1 MANYCSK
8 CGAPL
13 KAGQKFCAN
22 CGAVVGSEI
31 SENQDRTQILPNVPP
46 QSSRPIRQPGQS
58 YIPKKQMGYSSTN
71 HDRSNKQ
78 NVIIGLLVGI
88 IVLLMG
94 GFGFYVYS
102 SSHQEATQKQAES
115 SPSSSSSKTVEE
127 QPAQTQSTTTTA
139 TASAPVGSD
148 LRDFVQEKNA
158 VDNEIANLAS
168 NINGYLSDHATF
180 RGNSYYSDQAKSL
193 QVRLQRDMQELK
205 DTQAMDEG
213 KKQAIMNLYQI
224 EYRRVSGLYNGVMS
238 SRQGG
243 SYQPGFADGTNASY
257 DFDAANADFKSKY

>member
-1 MANYCSK
+1 MVNYCSK

-22 CGAVVGSEI
+22 CGAVVGDEI
-31 SENQDRTQILPNVPP
+31 SENQDKTQILPNLPP
-46 QSSRPIRQPGQS
+46 QSPRPIRQQGQS
-58 YIPKKQMGYSSTN
+58 YTSKMQMSYPSTN

-78 NVIIGLLVGI
+78 NVIIRPVVLI
-88 IVLLMG
+88 IQFLSGAHGCTL
-94 GFGFYVYS
+94 YAT
-102 SSHQEATQKQAES
+102 SHQETSQEQTEPAPPS
-115 SPSSSSSKTVEE
+115 SPSKAVEE
-127 QPAQTQSTTTTA
+127 QSTQTQSTTTT

-180 RGNSYYSDQAKSL
+180 RGNSNYSDQAKGL
-193 QVRLQRDMQELK
+193 QIRLQRDMQELK
-205 DTQAMDEG
+205 DTQAADEG
-213 KKQAIMNLYQI
+213 KKQAILNLYQI

>member
-22 CGAVVGSEI
+22 CGAVVGDEI
-31 SENQDRTQILPNVPP
+31 SENQDKTQILPNLPP
-46 QSSRPIRQPGQS
+46 QSPRAIRQQGQS
-58 YIPKKQMGYSSTN
+58 YTSKMQMGYPSTN

-88 IVLLMG
+88 IVLLIG

-102 SSHQEATQKQAES
+102 SSHQETSQEQTEPAPPS
-115 SPSSSSSKTVEE
+115 SPSKAVEE
-127 QPAQTQSTTTTA
+127 QSTQMQSTTTT

-180 RGNSYYSDQAKSL
+180 RGNSNYSDQAKGL
-193 QVRLQRDMQELK
+193 QIRLQRDMQELK
-205 DTQAMDEG
+205 DTQAADEG
-213 KKQAIMNLYQI
+213 KKQAILNLYQI

>member
-1 MANYCSK
+1 M
-8 CGAPL
+8 
-13 KAGQKFCAN
+13 
-22 CGAVVGSEI
+22 VGPEI
-31 SENQDRTQILPNVPP
+31 PKNQDKTQILPHIPP
-46 QSSRPIRQPGQS
+46 QQPQLIRPQGQS
-58 YIPKKQMGYSSTN
+58 YAPENQMRYPSTS

-88 IVLLMG
+88 IVLLIG

-102 SSHQEATQKQAES
+102 SSHQEAQEQTETATSS
-115 SPSSSSSKTVEE
+115 SPSKAVEE
-127 QPAQTQSTTTTA
+127 QPAQTQSTTTTT
-139 TASAPVGSD
+139 TASTPVGSN
-148 LRDFVQEKNA
+148 LREFVQEKNA
-158 VDNEIANLAS
+158 VDGEIANLAN

-180 RGNSYYSDQAKSL
+180 RGNSNYSDQAKAL
-193 QVRLQRDMQELK
+193 QVRLQRDMQQLK
-205 DTQAMDEG
+205 DTQAADEG
-213 KKQAIMNLYQI
+213 KKQAILNLYQI

>member
-22 CGAVVGSEI
+22 CGAVAGPEI
-31 SENQDRTQILPNVPP
+31 PKNQDKTQILPHVPS
-46 QSSRPIRQPGQS
+46 QSSQSIRLQGQF
-58 YIPKKQMGYSSTN
+58 YDPKNQVRYPSTN
-71 HDRSNKQ
+71 HDHSNKQ

-88 IVLLMG
+88 IILLLG
-94 GFGFYVYS
+94 GFGFFVYS
-102 SSHQEATQKQAES
+102 SSHQEAAQEQTEPA
-115 SPSSSSSKTVEE
+115 SPSSSKVAEE
-127 QPAQTQSTTTTA
+127 QSTQTQSTTTT

-158 VDNEIANLAS
+158 VDNEITNLAS

-180 RGNSYYSDQAKSL
+180 RGSSYYSDQAKGL

-205 DTQAMDEG
+205 NTQAMDEG
-213 KKQAIMNLYQI
+213 KKQAILNLFQI
-224 EYRRVSGLYNGVMS
+224 EYRRVSGLYNGIMS